1 MADEVMIIV
10 AHSGQTFVGVGH
22 EDRRSIKI
30 LSRSDSV
37 AEQSVIDTHDKSAL
51 IILIELHLSDKA
63 ARVHQGEAV
72 A

>member
-1 MADEVMIIV
+1 MMIIV
-10 AHSGQTFVGVGH
+10 AHSGQTFVSVGH
-22 EDRRSIKI
+22 EYCRSIKI
-30 LSRSDSV
+30 FSRSDSIT
-37 AEQSVIDTHDKSAL
+37 EQSVIDTHDKSAL